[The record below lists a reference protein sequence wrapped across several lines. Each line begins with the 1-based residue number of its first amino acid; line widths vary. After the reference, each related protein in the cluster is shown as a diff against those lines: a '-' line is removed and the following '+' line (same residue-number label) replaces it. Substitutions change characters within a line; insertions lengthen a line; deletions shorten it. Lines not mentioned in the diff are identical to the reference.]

1 MAAIDF
7 SMPVLVVDDY
17 RAIVRILR
25 SLLRQI
31 GFQHVDEAANGEDA
45 LARMRERPYGLVISD
60 LHMAPVNGL
69 ELLQQAKADE
79 ALKAARFLMV
89 TADLAPEK
97 VREAKEAGASGY
109 MMKPF
114 DAQTLKAR
122 IEGALAA

>member
-1 MAAIDF
+1 MAAIDL

-17 RAIVRILR
+17 RAILRIMR

-31 GFQHVDEAANGEDA
+31 GFRNVDEASNGEDA
-45 LARMRERPYGLVISD
+45 LAKMRERPYGLVISD
-60 LHMAPVNGL
+60 LHMAPMNGL

-89 TADLAPEK
+89 TADIAPER
-97 VREAKEAGASGY
+97 VREAHDAGASGY

-114 DAQTLKAR
+114 DAQTLRAR

>member
-7 SMPVLVVDDY
+7 SIPVLVVDDY
-17 RAIVRILR
+17 RAILRIMQ

-31 GFQHVDEAANGEDA
+31 GFKHVDQAESGEEA
-45 LARMRERPYGLVISD
+45 LAKMRERSYGLVISD

-69 ELLQQAKADE
+69 ELLQKAKADDT
-79 ALKAARFLMV
+79 LKDARFLMI

-109 MMKPF
+109 VMKPF
-114 DAQTLKAR
+114 DGPTLRAR

>member
-17 RAIVRILR
+17 RAILRIMR
-25 SLLRQI
+25 SFLRQL
-31 GFQHVDEAANGEDA
+31 GFKNVDEAENGEAA
-45 LARMRERPYGLVISD
+45 LAKMRERPYGLVISD

-79 ALKAARFLMV
+79 ALKGTRFLMV

-97 VREAKEAGASGY
+97 VREAKAAGASGY

-114 DAQTLKAR
+114 DAQTLRAR